1 MSSFPCFSHTQSGNG
16 NKDKPTDDLLEILV
30 DWNGD
35 VVTCSAKGKSL
46 VRDKNGRAV
55 RETIAKA
62 IMRLT
67 EWEEKPKARITIQ
80 IVEFEELEKAKPP

>member
-1 MSSFPCFSHTQSGNG
+1 LSSLPFSHTQNG
-16 NKDKPTDDLLEILV
+16 QANNSKPTDDILEVLV

-35 VVTCSAKGKSL
+35 VITCRATGKSL
-46 VRDKNGRAV
+46 VRTHDGHAA
-55 RETIAKA
+55 REIIAKA

-80 IVEFEELEKAKPP
+80 IVDFEELREAKPP